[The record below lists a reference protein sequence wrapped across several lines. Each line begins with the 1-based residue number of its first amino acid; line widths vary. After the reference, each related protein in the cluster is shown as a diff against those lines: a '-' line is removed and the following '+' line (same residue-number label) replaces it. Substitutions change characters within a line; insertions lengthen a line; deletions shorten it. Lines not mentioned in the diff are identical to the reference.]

1 MEPEINLITGTQR
14 GMTLIHK
21 VIKVFHETTGL
32 DIAIDEYPGD
42 KVDAIGNLRLG
53 NMAIKLAIEAK
64 VQPTKAYTGY
74 LYQKFTR
81 NLPADQ
87 GLLVADYINPVM
99 AERLKKHDIWFLD
112 LAGNAYINN
121 PPVYIYVKGNKL
133 PEAVGKEPRPRAFQP
148 MGLKVI
154 FALLCQPEWVNL
166 PYREIAQIA
175 DVALGTVGWI
185 IADLKEMGYIV
196 EVGKRRRRLK
206 KLKKLFDRWVEAY
219 PEQLRPKLL
228 IGKYATNEAFWW
240 KNTKIKKMPVYLGGE
255 IAAEHLTHYLTPE
268 IKTVYVREKPQD
280 LQLAFKMRKDP
291 QGEIELLKTFWNAK
305 CDYINKKDIDR
316 KIVHPILIY
325 ADLLATGDHRN
336 IETAEILYEKTI
348 AGHLRE
354 D

>member
-1 MEPEINLITGTQR
+1 MDPEIKPNTGTDKN
-14 GMTLIHK
+14 TALINK
-21 VIKVFHETTGL
+21 VIKVFHKTTGL
-32 DIAIDEYPGD
+32 DIDIEKYARD
-42 KVDAIGNLRLG
+42 KVDAIGDLRLG
-53 NMAIKLAIEAK
+53 DIVIKLAIEAK
-64 VQPTKAYTGY
+64 LQPTKAYTGY

-99 AERLKKHDIWFLD
+99 AERLKDHDIWFLD
-112 LAGNAYINN
+112 LAGNAYINKL
-121 PPVYIYVKGNKL
+121 PVYIYIKGNK
-133 PEAVGKEPRPRAFQP
+133 PAEPAGKEPRPRAFQP

-154 FALLCQPEWVNL
+154 FALLCQPEWINL
-166 PYREIAQIA
+166 PYREIARIA

-185 IADLKEMGYIV
+185 IADLKDMGYIV
-196 EVGKRRRRLK
+196 EIDKRKRRLK

-228 IGKYATNEAFWW
+228 IGRYTTTEPLWW

-255 IAAEHLTHYLTPE
+255 IAAEYLTNYLTPE
-268 IKTVYVREKPQD
+268 VKTVYVREKPQN

-291 QGEIELLKTFWNAK
+291 QGEIELFEAFWNTE
-305 CDYINKKDIDR
+305 CDYINKTDKA
-316 KIVHPILIY
+316 KETAHPILIY
-325 ADLLATGDHRN
+325 ADLLATGDPRN
-336 IETAEILYEKTI
+336 IETAEIIYDNTI